1 MNSNSSIVEDSLSQ
15 GSLIY
20 FTSLWIRLLYEIL
33 VPNIVIIGLIT
44 NALVIIVMPK
54 KEVAVGS
61 SAKIYSILLSN
72 IDINQKL
79 YLAF

>member
-79 YLAF
+79 YLTF